1 MTFKIL
7 AVHHGYGYGYH
18 KREAEADADAHGYAY
33 EKVTKTICKKT
44 PITEEVSKD
53 FELCRPK
60 PSEVSLI
67 NMKKCPTNNP
77 LFFRFVRR
85 RRSRCPGWFARSQ
98 LRRRQGMLRQFK

>member
-1 MTFKIL
+1 MIYRHLGHSFKIL
-7 AVHHGYGYGYH
+7 SLFAVYHGYGYGYH

-67 NMKKCPTNNP
+67 SMMYEEMLNNP
-77 LFFRFVRR
+77 LFL
-85 RRSRCPGWFARSQ
+85 G
-98 LRRRQGMLRQFK
+98 L